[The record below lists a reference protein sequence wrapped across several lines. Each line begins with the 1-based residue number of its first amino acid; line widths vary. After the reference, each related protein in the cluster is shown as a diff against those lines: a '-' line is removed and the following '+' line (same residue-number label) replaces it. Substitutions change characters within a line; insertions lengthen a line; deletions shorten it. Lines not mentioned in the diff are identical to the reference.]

1 MIERLWRL
9 TFAVLSLD
17 LALKLPG
24 VTMKLVDFWDGQP
37 LRYVLK
43 HRNVAKG
50 IDQEL
55 FVITFTL
62 IPEEELEAQREKWE
76 GSGAGG
82 KGDAKEKE
90 KSQKESKGQDEH
102 KKQEGFQDDD
112 VD

>member
-1 MIERLWRL
+1 
-9 TFAVLSLD
+9 
-17 LALKLPG
+17 
-24 VTMKLVDFWDGQP
+24 MKLVDFWDGQP

-43 HRNVAKG
+43 HRNTAKG

-62 IPEEELEAQREKWE
+62 IPEEELEAQKEKWE
-76 GSGAGG
+76 GGGSSGGQVGG
-82 KGDAKEKE
+82 DNGGGRKTEEPKEKG
-90 KSQKESKGQDEH
+90 KSQGSKEQDED

>member
-1 MIERLWRL
+1 
-9 TFAVLSLD
+9 
-17 LALKLPG
+17 
-24 VTMKLVDFWDGQP
+24 MKLVDFWDGQP

-62 IPEEELEAQREKWE
+62 IPKEELEKEKERWE
-76 GSGAGG
+76 GGGGGGGSGGG
-82 KGDAKEKE
+82 GLGGHNGGDNKAVEVKEKE
-90 KSQKESKGQDEH
+90 KSQKESKAQ
-102 KKQEGFQDDD
+102 KQQGFQDDD